1 MCKRP
6 HFLAT
11 CVYGIPF
18 ICLGN
23 VSGNCILFAESIIE
37 ACGKVPTNGAIR
49 ALAIGVATFACLVHA
64 VWRKGGI
71 YLNNAFGFVKVAML
85 IMLFVVGIA
94 SAAGAFKGNHFE
106 TPAEVAKENFD
117 VHKAFSGASTESY
130 GYAEAFLAIIF
141 AFGGFNQANY
151 VSAIVLSTRKATR
164 AKIDRCW
171 EISIILVESSSP
183 PLFSQ
188 WVLLV

>member
-1 MCKRP
+1 MCKWPRY
-6 HFLAT
+6 LAT

-37 ACGKVPTNGAIR
+37 ACGKVPTNGATR

-64 VWRKGGI
+64 VWRRGGI
-71 YLNNAFGFVKVAML
+71 YLNNAFGFVKIAML

-94 SAAGAFKGNHFE
+94 SAAGAFKGNQFE
-106 TPAEVAKENFD
+106 KPAEVAKENFD
-117 VHKAFSGASTESY
+117 VHNAFSGASTESY
-130 GYAEAFLAIIF
+130 GYAEAFLAILF

-151 VSAIVLSTRKATR
+151 VSAIALFTRKATR

-171 EISIILVESSSP
+171 EISMILVESSSP
-183 PLFSQ
+183 LLFLQ
-188 WVLLV
+188 WALLV

>member
-6 HFLAT
+6 RYLAT

-37 ACGKVPTNGAIR
+37 ACGKVPTNITTR

-71 YLNNAFGFVKVAML
+71 YLNNAFGFVKIAML
-85 IMLFVVGIA
+85 VMLFVVGIA
-94 SAAGAFKGNHFE
+94 SAAGAFKGNQFE
-106 TPAEVAKENFD
+106 KPAEVAKENFN
-117 VHKAFSGASTESY
+117 VHKAFSGASAESY

-151 VSAIVLSTRKATR
+151 VSAFVLSHPQS
-164 AKIDRCW
+164 DQ
-171 EISIILVESSSP
+171 S
-183 PLFSQ
+183 
-188 WVLLV
+188 